1 MFVSFNSKKYLI
13 VLKAEV
19 NKLVIGKLL
28 NVPSGLNSLK
38 KKGDDLNAEKLKNV
52 HVGLTKLSVVVDKV
66 VAKRQ
71 NLID

>member
-1 MFVSFNSKKYLI
+1 MHVFFNSKKYLI
-13 VLKAEV
+13 VSKAEV
-19 NKLVIGKLL
+19 NKLVIGRLL

-38 KKGDDLNAEKLKNV
+38 KKGDDLDAEKLKNV
-52 HVGLTKLSVVVDKV
+52 HVGLKKLSVVVDKV

>member
-1 MFVSFNSKKYLI
+1 MHVFFNSKKYLI

-19 NKLVIGKLL
+19 NKLVIGRLL

-38 KKGDDLNAEKLKNV
+38 KKGDDLDAEKLKNV
-52 HVGLTKLSVVVDKV
+52 HVGLKKLSVVVDKV

>member
-1 MFVSFNSKKYLI
+1 MYVSFNSKKYLI

-52 HVGLTKLSVVVDKV
+52 HVGLKKLSVVVDKV